1 MFTSGGIENPPP
13 RTTDLIENIVRSQL
27 VEMVTRCTELA
38 IRRGARSVSVDDL
51 YFLIRHNREKLERLR
66 TFLAWKEI
74 RRNSKESDERDGVD
88 FTDLNLA
95 APADDQNPESADGP
109 LKGKATASLPWGIDS
124 RYSVQIPGLM
134 DGLDGED
141 MNGANGDSS
150 VVHRLAMADVRTSA
164 MTKEEYITWTEY
176 RHASFTHRRAKRF
189 RDWLQLRTIT
199 DYKLNDDFIDSL
211 GFLAVEVVQE
221 LTRVAL
227 EVRDNVARTKHKP
240 NDLASQ
246 GAMQQKSALFEDK
259 NKVSDNTRLEPE
271 HVQEA
276 FQRLQNTRNRSLA
289 MFMNGGRVP
298 RHFPLQLVSQPR
310 YIRLKHQ
317 QRFSLVVSKEAMS
330 NAVTNADLD
339 RPSAR
344 TVPGAQKASNN
355 ILAVEFVMKALLLQK
370 IVQLPIEVHGR
381 K

>member
-1 MFTSGGIENPPP
+1 MTDSTPKYREEITQMMFTSGGIENPPP
-13 RTTDLIENIVRSQL
+13 RTTDLIENIVRNQL

-38 IRRGARSVSVDDL
+38 IRRGARSLSVDDL
-51 YFLIRHNREKLERLR
+51 FFLIRHNRAKLERLR

-88 FTDLNLA
+88 FTDLSLA
-95 APADDQNPESADGP
+95 APADDQNLESAEGP
-109 LKGKATASLPWGIDS
+109 LKGKPTASLPWDIDS
-124 RYSVQIPGLM
+124 RYSVQIPGLL
-134 DGLDGED
+134 DGPDGED
-141 MNGANGDSS
+141 NSANGDSS
-150 VVHRLAMADVRTSA
+150 VLHRLALADARTSA
-164 MTKEEYITWTEY
+164 MTREEYITWTEY

-227 EVRDNVARTKHKP
+227 EVRDSVVRTKHKA
-240 NDLASQ
+240 DDTVSQ
-246 GAMQQKSALFEDK
+246 GAMLKRSALFEDK
-259 NKVSDNTRLEPE
+259 DEVSDKTRLEPE

-298 RHFPLQLVSQPR
+298 SGFPLQLVSHPDIYVKSTR
-310 YIRLKHQ
+310 DPHWWCVIK
-317 QRFSLVVSKEAMS
+317 
-330 NAVTNADLD
+330 
-339 RPSAR
+339 
-344 TVPGAQKASNN
+344 
-355 ILAVEFVMKALLLQK
+355 
-370 IVQLPIEVHGR
+370 
-381 K
+381 